1 MKATDAP
8 TVLQMQD
15 GRADIIEGVCNVTY
29 QNDWV
34 VMSDMAIYGEVF
46 TGTISPQE
54 VQIEL
59 LQRSPREHGN
69 TDRNFS
75 TTIGNFSINVNDKFL
90 RDNYLTSA
98 TMRNVYYQSP

>member
-15 GRADIIEGVCNVTY
+15 GRADIIEKEFATLHTKMTGLLCLIWQFMV
-29 QNDWV
+29 
-34 VMSDMAIYGEVF
+34 VF
-46 TGTISPQE
+46 TALSPQE

-69 TDRNFS
+69 TDRIFYN
-75 TTIGNFSINVNDKFL
+75 NW
-90 RDNYLTSA
+90 
-98 TMRNVYYQSP
+98 

>member
-1 MKATDAP
+1 M
-8 TVLQMQD
+8 
-15 GRADIIEGVCNVTY
+15 REGVCNWLHSCSIRY
-29 QNDWV
+29 AS
-34 VMSDMAIYGEVF
+34 MSDMAIYGEVF
-46 TGTISPQE
+46 TSMSPQE

>member
-1 MKATDAP
+1 
-8 TVLQMQD
+8 MQD
-15 GRADIIEGVCNVTY
+15 GRADIMREGVCNVTY